1 MEFLKILNLI
11 TFDYDVYCTIYFNYL
26 SNYDKTINSTNLFL
40 FLIYEIVMFYV

>member
-26 SNYDKTINSTNLFL
+26 SNYDKTINSKP
-40 FLIYEIVMFYV
+40 IYFYF

>member
-11 TFDYDVYCTIYFNYL
+11 AFDVYCTIYFNYL
-26 SNYDKTINSTNLFL
+26 FNYDKTINSINLFL